1 MHTSKF
7 QLGELAAVGFISI
20 IASHHPVDPVDHPVD
35 PVDHPVDPVDH
46 SVDPVDH
53 RVDPVDYLV
62 DPVDYPVDPVDACT
76 QTQQNAVI
84 PFAHVF
90 VHLHSQ
96 WYLECYNLCA
106 WLTLPLFY

>member
-35 PVDHPVDPVDH
+35 PVDHSVDPVDHPADPIDHPVDPVDH
-46 SVDPVDH
+46 A
-53 RVDPVDYLV
+53 
-62 DPVDYPVDPVDACT
+62 VDPVDACT
-76 QTQQNAVI
+76 QTQQNTVI